1 MPEIPQLE
9 KRAILASYGRKTW
22 LPLGL
27 ALLAASALSAFYLP
41 WISPIFVLGLL
52 FTLWFFRDP
61 ERRSD
66 APHEALL
73 APADGKV
80 VEIGAAEE
88 PQFVGGPAHKIAIF
102 MSVFDVH
109 VNRSPCDATVDW
121 TRHEDGKFLNAM
133 GPQASVENER
143 VLVALRR
150 ACPEGARK
158 AGPEESRMARRST
171 DVQGRPEGT
180 RMGGKP
186 LLLKLIAGLVA
197 RRIVCP
203 LKPGDSLRRGQ
214 RLGMIQFGS
223 RVEIFLPRS
232 EKFEPA
238 VRLGQK
244 VRAGRTVLGNW
255 R

>member
-1 MPEIPQLE
+1 MPETPQLE
-9 KRAILASYGRKTW
+9 KRTILACYGWKTW
-22 LPLGL
+22 LPLSL
-27 ALLAASALSAFYLP
+27 ALLVASVLSAVYLT
-41 WISPIFVLGLL
+41 WISPVFVLGLL

-66 APHEALL
+66 APPEALL
-73 APADGKV
+73 SPADGKV

-88 PQFVGGPAHKIAIF
+88 PEFVGGPAHKIAIF

-109 VNRSPCDATVDW
+109 VNRSPCDASVEW

-150 ACPEGARK
+150 GGHSTVAQGRPAFGSEAQARR
-158 AGPEESRMARRST
+158 EESRT
-171 DVQGRPEGT
+171 
-180 RMGGKP
+180 GGKP
-186 LLLKLIAGLVA
+186 LLLKLVAGLVA

-203 LKPGDSLRRGQ
+203 LAPGESLRRGQ

-238 VRLGQK
+238 VRLGQR
-244 VRAGRTVLGNW
+244 VRAGRTVIGNW
-255 R
+255 P

>member
-9 KRAILASYGRKTW
+9 KRTILASYGWKTW
-22 LPLGL
+22 LPLSL
-27 ALLAASALSAFYLP
+27 ALLVASVLSAVYLT
-41 WISPIFVLGLL
+41 WISPVFVLGLL

-66 APHEALL
+66 APPEALL
-73 APADGKV
+73 SPADGKV

-88 PQFVGGPAHKIAIF
+88 PEFVGGPAHKIAIF

-109 VNRSPCDATVDW
+109 VNRSPCDAVVEW
-121 TRHEDGKFLNAM
+121 ARHEEGKFLNAM

-150 ACPEGARK
+150 G
-158 AGPEESRMARRST
+158 
-171 DVQGRPEGT
+171 GR
-180 RMGGKP
+180 P
-186 LLLKLIAGLVA
+186 LLLKLVAGLVA

-214 RLGMIQFGS
+214 RLSMIQFGS
-223 RVEIFLPRS
+223 RVEMFLPRS

-238 VRLGQK
+238 VRLGQS
-244 VRAGRTVLGNW
+244 VRAGETVLGNW

>member
-1 MPEIPQLE
+1 M
-9 KRAILASYGRKTW
+9 
-22 LPLGL
+22 
-27 ALLAASALSAFYLP
+27 
-41 WISPIFVLGLL
+41 
-52 FTLWFFRDP
+52 
-61 ERRSD
+61 
-66 APHEALL
+66 
-73 APADGKV
+73 
-80 VEIGAAEE
+80 VELGAAEE
-88 PQFVGGPAHKIAIF
+88 PEFVGGPAHKIAIF

-109 VNRSPCDATVDW
+109 VNRSPCDASVDW

-133 GPQASVENER
+133 GPQASVQNER

-150 ACPEGARK
+150 G
-158 AGPEESRMARRST
+158 GPAT
-171 DVQGRPEGT
+171 VAQGRPEG
-180 RMGGKP
+180 K

-214 RLGMIQFGS
+214 RLSMIQFGS
-223 RVEIFLPRS
+223 RVEMFLPRS

-238 VRLGQK
+238 VRLGQS

>member
-1 MPEIPQLE
+1 MPDIPQLE
-9 KRAILASYGRKTW
+9 KRTILASYGRKTW

-27 ALLAASALSAFYLP
+27 ALLVASALSAFYTP
-41 WISPIFVLGLL
+41 WISPVFVLGLL

-66 APHEALL
+66 APPEALL
-73 APADGKV
+73 SPADGKV
-80 VEIGAAEE
+80 VELGAADE
-88 PQFVGGPAHKIAIF
+88 PQFVGGTAYKIAIF

-109 VNRSPCDATVDW
+109 VNRSPCEASVDW

-143 VLVALRR
+143 VLLALRSR
-150 ACPEGARK
+150 SEETPTGGPSTSAQGP
-158 AGPEESRMARRST
+158 PEES
-171 DVQGRPEGT
+171 

-238 VRLGQK
+238 VRLGQS

>member
-1 MPEIPQLE
+1 MPETPQLE
-9 KRAILASYGRKTW
+9 KRTILASYGWKTW
-22 LPLGL
+22 LPLSL
-27 ALLAASALSAFYLP
+27 ALLAASALSAVYSP
-41 WISPIFVLGLL
+41 WISPVFVLGLL

-66 APHEALL
+66 APPEALL
-73 APADGKV
+73 SPADGKV

-88 PQFVGGPAHKIAIF
+88 PEFVGGPAHKIAIF

-109 VNRSPCDATVDW
+109 VNRSPCDASVDW

-150 ACPEGARK
+150 
-158 AGPEESRMARRST
+158 RS
-171 DVQGRPEGT
+171 GRPERAALRPARGPAEES

-186 LLLKLIAGLVA
+186 LLLKLVAGLVA

-238 VRLGQK
+238 VRLGQS

>member
-9 KRAILASYGRKTW
+9 KRTILASYGRKTW
-22 LPLGL
+22 LPLSL
-27 ALLAASALSAFYLP
+27 ALLAASALSMVYLR
-41 WISPIFVLGLL
+41 WISPVFILGLL

-66 APHEALL
+66 APPEALL
-73 APADGKV
+73 SPADGQV
-80 VEIGAAEE
+80 VELGAAEE
-88 PQFVGGPAHKIAIF
+88 PEFVGGPAYKIAIF
-102 MSVFDVH
+102 MSVFDAH
-109 VNRSPCDATVDW
+109 VNRSPCDATVEW
-121 TRHEDGKFLNAM
+121 TRHEDGKFFNAM
-133 GPQASVENER
+133 GPQASLENER

-150 ACPEGARK
+150 
-158 AGPEESRMARRST
+158 
-171 DVQGRPEGT
+171 
-180 RMGGKP
+180 GGKP
-186 LLLKLIAGLVA
+186 LLLKLVAGLVA

-238 VRLGQK
+238 VRLGQS
-244 VRAGRTVLGNW
+244 VRAGRTVIGNW

>member
-1 MPEIPQLE
+1 MPETPQLE
-9 KRAILASYGRKTW
+9 KRTILASYGWKTW
-22 LPLGL
+22 LPLSL
-27 ALLAASALSAFYLP
+27 ALLAASALSAVYLTT
-41 WISPIFVLGLL
+41 WISPVFVLGLL

-66 APHEALL
+66 APPEALL
-73 APADGKV
+73 SPADGRV

-88 PQFVGGPAHKIAIF
+88 PEFVGGPAHKIAIF

-109 VNRSPCDATVDW
+109 VNRSPCDASVEW
-121 TRHEDGKFLNAM
+121 TRREDGKFLNAM

-150 ACPEGARK
+150 G
-158 AGPEESRMARRST
+158 GPAFGSEALRQA
-171 DVQGRPEGT
+171 QG
-180 RMGGKP
+180 K
-186 LLLKLIAGLVA
+186 LLLKLVAGLVA

-203 LKPGDSLRRGQ
+203 LKPGDLLRRGQ

-223 RVEIFLPRS
+223 RVEIFLPRP
-232 EKFEPA
+232 ENFEPA
-238 VRLGQK
+238 VRLGQS
-244 VRAGRTVLGNW
+244 VRAGRTVIGNW

>member
-9 KRAILASYGRKTW
+9 KRTILASYGWKTW

-27 ALLAASALSAFYLP
+27 ALIAASVLSAFYAP

-66 APHEALL
+66 APAEALL
-73 APADGKV
+73 SPADGKV

-88 PQFVGGPAHKIAIF
+88 PEFVGGPAHKIAIF

-109 VNRSPCDATVDW
+109 VNRSPCDASVDW
-121 TRHEDGKFLNAM
+121 TRHESGKFFNAM

-150 ACPEGARK
+150 R
-158 AGPEESRMARRST
+158 PEEARRAGAST
-171 DVQGRPEGT
+171 SVQGRPEEART
-180 RMGGKP
+180 DGKP
-186 LLLKLIAGLVA
+186 LLVKLIAGLVA

-203 LKPGDSLRRGQ
+203 LKPGDPLRRGQ

-238 VRLGQK
+238 VRLGQS

>member
-9 KRAILASYGRKTW
+9 RRTILASYGRKTW

-27 ALLAASALSAFYLP
+27 ALLAASALSAFYLR

-66 APHEALL
+66 APPEALL
-73 APADGKV
+73 SPADGKV
-80 VEIGAAEE
+80 VEVGAAEE
-88 PQFVGGPAHKIAIF
+88 PQFLGGPAYKIAIF

-109 VNRSPCDATVDW
+109 VNRSPCDASVDW

-143 VLVALRR
+143 VLVSLRR
-150 ACPEGARK
+150 G
-158 AGPEESRMARRST
+158 
-171 DVQGRPEGT
+171 GR
-180 RMGGKP
+180 P

-203 LKPGDSLRRGQ
+203 LKPGDPLRRGQ

-238 VRLGQK
+238 VRLGQS

>member
-1 MPEIPQLE
+1 MPDIPQLE
-9 KRAILASYGRKTW
+9 KRTILASYGRKTW

-27 ALLAASALSAFYLP
+27 ALLVASALSAFYTP
-41 WISPIFVLGLL
+41 WISPVFVLGLL

-66 APHEALL
+66 APPEALL
-73 APADGKV
+73 SPADGKV
-80 VEIGAAEE
+80 VEIGAADE
-88 PQFVGGPAHKIAIF
+88 PQFVGGPAYKIAIF

-109 VNRSPCDATVDW
+109 VNRSPCEASVDW

-143 VLVALRR
+143 VLLALRSR
-150 ACPEGARK
+150 SEETPTGGPSTSAR
-158 AGPEESRMARRST
+158 GPPEES
-171 DVQGRPEGT
+171 

-238 VRLGQK
+238 VRLGQS

>member
-9 KRAILASYGRKTW
+9 KRTILASYGWKTW

-27 ALLAASALSAFYLP
+27 ALIAASVLSAFYAP

-150 ACPEGARK
+150 G
-158 AGPEESRMARRST
+158 
-171 DVQGRPEGT
+171 GR
-180 RMGGKP
+180 P
-186 LLLKLIAGLVA
+186 LLLKLVAGLVA

-203 LKPGDSLRRGQ
+203 LKPGDSLQRGQ

-232 EKFEPA
+232 ENFEPV
-238 VRLGQK
+238 VRLGQS
-244 VRAGRTVLGNW
+244 VRAGRTVIGNW

>member
-1 MPEIPQLE
+1 MPETPQLE
-9 KRAILASYGRKTW
+9 KLTILASYGRKTW
-22 LPLGL
+22 LPLSL
-27 ALLAASALSAFYLP
+27 ALLAASVLTAIFFA
-41 WISPIFVLGLL
+41 WISPVFVLGLL

-66 APHEALL
+66 APPEALL
-73 APADGKV
+73 SPADGKV

-88 PQFVGGPAHKIAIF
+88 PEFIGGPATKIAIF

-109 VNRSPCDATVDW
+109 VNRSPCDAQVDW
-121 TRHEDGKFLNAM
+121 TRHEKGQFFNAM

-143 VLVALRR
+143 VLVALRHN
-150 ACPEGARK
+150 
-158 AGPEESRMARRST
+158 
-171 DVQGRPEGT
+171 
-180 RMGGKP
+180 GKP
-186 LLLKLIAGLVA
+186 LLVKLIAGLVA

-203 LKPGDSLRRGQ
+203 LKPGETLRRGQ

-223 RVEIFLPRS
+223 RVEIFLPRA

-238 VRLGQK
+238 VRLGQS

>member
-1 MPEIPQLE
+1 MPETPQLE
-9 KRAILASYGRKTW
+9 KRTILASYGWKTW
-22 LPLGL
+22 LPLSL
-27 ALLAASALSAFYLP
+27 ALLAASALSAVYLTT
-41 WISPIFVLGLL
+41 WISPVFVLGLL

-66 APHEALL
+66 APPEALL
-73 APADGKV
+73 SPADGRV

-88 PQFVGGPAHKIAIF
+88 PEFVGGPAHKIAIF

-109 VNRSPCDATVDW
+109 VNRSPCDASVEW
-121 TRHEDGKFLNAM
+121 TRREDGKFLNAM

-150 ACPEGARK
+150 G
-158 AGPEESRMARRST
+158 GPAFGSEALRQA
-171 DVQGRPEGT
+171 QG
-180 RMGGKP
+180 K
-186 LLLKLIAGLVA
+186 LLLKLVAGLVA

-203 LKPGDSLRRGQ
+203 LKPGDLLRRGQ

-232 EKFEPA
+232 ENFEPA
-238 VRLGQK
+238 VRLGQS
-244 VRAGRTVLGNW
+244 VRAGRTVIGNW

>member
-9 KRAILASYGRKTW
+9 KRTILASYGRKTW

-27 ALLAASALSAFYLP
+27 ALIAASALSALYAP

-66 APHEALL
+66 APPEALL
-73 APADGKV
+73 SPADGRV

-88 PQFVGGPAHKIAIF
+88 PQFLGGPAYKIAIF

-109 VNRSPCDATVDW
+109 VNRSPCDASVDW
-121 TRHEDGKFLNAM
+121 TRREDGKFLNAM

-150 ACPEGARK
+150 SRS
-158 AGPEESRMARRST
+158 EEASN
-171 DVQGRPEGT
+171 GRPFDRCSG
-180 RMGGKP
+180 
-186 LLLKLIAGLVA
+186 
-197 RRIVCP
+197 
-203 LKPGDSLRRGQ
+203 
-214 RLGMIQFGS
+214 
-223 RVEIFLPRS
+223 
-232 EKFEPA
+232 PA
-238 VRLGQK
+238 
-244 VRAGRTVLGNW
+244 
-255 R
+255 

>member
-1 MPEIPQLE
+1 MPETPQWE
-9 KRAILASYGRKTW
+9 KRTILASYGRKTW
-22 LPLGL
+22 LPLSL
-27 ALLAASALSAFYLP
+27 ALLAASVLSAIYFA
-41 WISPIFVLGLL
+41 WISPVFILGLL

-61 ERRSD
+61 ERCSE
-66 APHEALL
+66 APPEALL
-73 APADGKV
+73 SPADGKV

-88 PQFVGGPAHKIAIF
+88 PEFVGGPATKIAIF

-109 VNRSPCDATVDW
+109 VNRSPCDAEVDW

-150 ACPEGARK
+150 G
-158 AGPEESRMARRST
+158 GPST
-171 DVQGRPEGT
+171 TAQGRPAFGSEAQARREET
-180 RMGGKP
+180 RRGGKP

-203 LKPGDSLRRGQ
+203 LRPGESLRRGQ

-238 VRLGQK
+238 VRLGQR

>member
-1 MPEIPQLE
+1 MPVIPQLE
-9 KRAILASYGRKTW
+9 KRIILASYGRKTW
-22 LPLGL
+22 LPLSL
-27 ALLAASALSAFYLP
+27 ALLAASALSAIYSA
-41 WISPIFVLGLL
+41 WISPVFVLGLL

-66 APHEALL
+66 APPEALL
-73 APADGKV
+73 SPADGKV

-88 PQFVGGPAHKIAIF
+88 PEFVGGPAHKIAIF

-109 VNRSPCDATVDW
+109 VNRSPCDASVEW
-121 TRHEDGKFLNAM
+121 TRHEDGKFLNAI

-150 ACPEGARK
+150 G
-158 AGPEESRMARRST
+158 GPTTTAQARR
-171 DVQGRPEGT
+171 EET
-180 RMGGKP
+180 RMGGSP

-238 VRLGQK
+238 VRLGQS

>member
-1 MPEIPQLE
+1 LE
-9 KRAILASYGRKTW
+9 KRTILASYGRKTW
-22 LPLGL
+22 LPLSL
-27 ALLAASALSAFYLP
+27 ALLAAMVASGICIPSTGGSIVASVFFLAC
-41 WISPIFVLGLL
+41 LL

-66 APHEALL
+66 APPEALL
-73 APADGKV
+73 SPADGKV

-88 PQFVGGPAHKIAIF
+88 PEFVGGPAHKIAIF
-102 MSVFDVH
+102 MSVFNVH
-109 VNRSPCDATVDW
+109 VNRSPCDASVEW
-121 TRHEDGKFLNAM
+121 TRHQDGKFLNAI

-150 ACPEGARK
+150 E
-158 AGPEESRMARRST
+158 
-171 DVQGRPEGT
+171 
-180 RMGGKP
+180 GKP
-186 LLLKLIAGLVA
+186 LLVKLIAGLVA

-203 LKPGDSLRRGQ
+203 LQPGDSLRRGQ

-232 EKFEPA
+232 ENFEPA
-238 VRLGQK
+238 VRLGQS

>member
-9 KRAILASYGRKTW
+9 KRTILASYGRKTW
-22 LPLGL
+22 LSLGL
-27 ALLAASALSAFYLP
+27 ALIAASVLSALYAP

-66 APHEALL
+66 APPEALL
-73 APADGKV
+73 SPADGRV

-88 PQFVGGPAHKIAIF
+88 PQFLGGPAHKIAIF

-109 VNRSPCDATVDW
+109 VNRSPCDASVDW

-150 ACPEGARK
+150 G
-158 AGPEESRMARRST
+158 G
-171 DVQGRPEGT
+171 PEGT
-180 RMGGKP
+180 RLAGPSTMAQDRPEDSRTGGKR
-186 LLLKLIAGLVA
+186 LLLKLVAGLVA

-238 VRLGQK
+238 VRLGQS

>member
-1 MPEIPQLE
+1 M
-9 KRAILASYGRKTW
+9 ASVIV
-22 LPLGL
+22 
-27 ALLAASALSAFYLP
+27 FP
-41 WISPIFVLGLL
+41 WVSPVFVLGLL

-61 ERRSD
+61 ERVSD
-66 APHEALL
+66 APPEAVLS
-73 APADGKV
+73 PADGIV
-80 VEIGAAEE
+80 VEIGPAEE
-88 PQFVGGPAHKIAIF
+88 PEFVGGPAHKIAIF
-102 MSVFDVH
+102 MSVFNVH
-109 VNRSPCDATVDW
+109 VNRSPCDASVEW

-150 ACPEGARK
+150 NE
-158 AGPEESRMARRST
+158 
-171 DVQGRPEGT
+171 
-180 RMGGKP
+180 KP
-186 LLLKLIAGLVA
+186 LLVKLVAGLVA

-203 LKPGDSLRRGQ
+203 LKPGDALKRGE

-223 RVEIFLPRS
+223 RVEIFVPRP

-238 VRLGQK
+238 VRLGQV

>member
-1 MPEIPQLE
+1 ME
-9 KRAILASYGRKTW
+9 KRTILASYGRKTW
-22 LPLGL
+22 LSLGL
-27 ALLAASALSAFYLP
+27 ALIAASVLSALYAP

-66 APHEALL
+66 APPEALL
-73 APADGKV
+73 SPADGRV

-88 PQFVGGPAHKIAIF
+88 PQFLGGPAHKIAIF

-109 VNRSPCDATVDW
+109 VNRSPCDASVDW
-121 TRHEDGKFLNAM
+121 TRREDGKFLNAM

-150 ACPEGARK
+150 SRSEEARTG
-158 AGPEESRMARRST
+158 GPST
-171 DVQGRPEGT
+171 DAQGRPEKA
-180 RMGGKP
+180 GKP

-203 LKPGDSLRRGQ
+203 LEPGDPLRRGQ

-238 VRLGQK
+238 VRLGQR

>member
-1 MPEIPQLE
+1 MV
-9 KRAILASYGRKTW
+9 
-22 LPLGL
+22 
-27 ALLAASALSAFYLP
+27 YLR
-41 WISPIFVLGLL
+41 WISPVFILGLL

-66 APHEALL
+66 APPEALL
-73 APADGKV
+73 SPADGKV

-88 PQFVGGPAHKIAIF
+88 PEFIGGPAYKIAIF

-109 VNRSPCDATVDW
+109 VNRSPCEASVEW
-121 TRHEDGKFLNAM
+121 TRHEDGKFFNAI

-150 ACPEGARK
+150 GH
-158 AGPEESRMARRST
+158 
-171 DVQGRPEGT
+171 
-180 RMGGKP
+180 KP
-186 LLLKLIAGLVA
+186 LLLKLIAGLIA

-203 LKPGDSLRRGQ
+203 LQPGDSLRRGQ

-238 VRLGQK
+238 VRLGQS

>member
-1 MPEIPQLE
+1 MPESPQLE
-9 KRAILASYGRKTW
+9 KRTILASYGRKTW
-22 LPLGL
+22 LRLGL
-27 ALLAASALSAFYLP
+27 ALLAASALSAVYWP
-41 WISPIFVLGLL
+41 WISPVFVLGLL

-66 APHEALL
+66 APPEALL
-73 APADGKV
+73 SPADGKV
-80 VEIGAAEE
+80 VELGAAEE
-88 PQFVGGPAHKIAIF
+88 PEFVGGPAYKIAIF
-102 MSVFDVH
+102 MSLFDVH
-109 VNRSPCDATVDW
+109 VNRSPCDASVDW
-121 TRHEDGKFLNAM
+121 TRHEDGKFLNAI
-133 GPQASVENER
+133 GPQASVQNER

-150 ACPEGARK
+150 S
-158 AGPEESRMARRST
+158 GPATMA
-171 DVQGRPEGT
+171 QGRSEDS
-180 RMGGKP
+180 RRGGKP
-186 LLLKLIAGLVA
+186 LLLKLIAGLIA

-214 RLGMIQFGS
+214 RLSIIQFGS

-238 VRLGQK
+238 LRLGQS

>member
-1 MPEIPQLE
+1 MPETPQLE
-9 KRAILASYGRKTW
+9 KHTILASYGRKTW
-22 LPLGL
+22 LPLSL
-27 ALLAASALSAFYLP
+27 ALLAASVLSACYLP
-41 WISPIFVLGLL
+41 WISPLFILGLL

-66 APHEALL
+66 APPEALL
-73 APADGKV
+73 SPADGKV

-88 PQFVGGPAHKIAIF
+88 PEFIGGPATKIAIF

-109 VNRSPCDATVDW
+109 VNRSPCDAQVDW
-121 TRHEDGKFLNAM
+121 TRHEKGQFFNAM

-143 VLVALRR
+143 VLVALRHN
-150 ACPEGARK
+150 
-158 AGPEESRMARRST
+158 
-171 DVQGRPEGT
+171 
-180 RMGGKP
+180 GKP
-186 LLLKLIAGLVA
+186 LLVKLIAGLVA

-203 LKPGDSLRRGQ
+203 LKPGETLRRGQ

-223 RVEIFLPRS
+223 RVEIFLPRA

-238 VRLGQK
+238 VRLGQS

>member
-1 MPEIPQLE
+1 MPETPQLE
-9 KRAILASYGRKTW
+9 KRTILASYGWKTW
-22 LPLGL
+22 LPLSL
-27 ALLAASALSAFYLP
+27 ALLAASALSAVYLT
-41 WISPIFVLGLL
+41 WISPVFVLGLL

-66 APHEALL
+66 APPEALL
-73 APADGKV
+73 SPADGRV

-88 PQFVGGPAHKIAIF
+88 PEFVGGPAHKIAIF

-109 VNRSPCDATVDW
+109 VNRSPCDAVVEW
-121 TRHEDGKFLNAM
+121 TRHEEGKFLNAM

-150 ACPEGARK
+150 G
-158 AGPEESRMARRST
+158 GPDESRTGGPST
-171 DVQGRPEGT
+171 TAQR
-180 RMGGKP
+180 K
-186 LLLKLIAGLVA
+186 LLLKLVAGLVA

-232 EKFEPA
+232 ENFEPA
-238 VRLGQK
+238 VRLGQS
-244 VRAGRTVLGNW
+244 VRAGRTVIGNW

>member
-9 KRAILASYGRKTW
+9 KRTILASYGRKTW
-22 LPLGL
+22 LSLGL
-27 ALLAASALSAFYLP
+27 ALIAASVLSALYAP

-66 APHEALL
+66 APPEALL
-73 APADGKV
+73 SPADGRV

-88 PQFVGGPAHKIAIF
+88 PQFLGGPAHKIAIF

-109 VNRSPCDATVDW
+109 VNRSPCDASVDW
-121 TRHEDGKFLNAM
+121 TRREDGKFLNAM

-150 ACPEGARK
+150 SRSEEARTG
-158 AGPEESRMARRST
+158 GPST
-171 DVQGRPEGT
+171 DAQGRPEKA
-180 RMGGKP
+180 GKP

-203 LKPGDSLRRGQ
+203 LEPGDSLRRGQ

-238 VRLGQK
+238 VRLGQR

>member
-9 KRAILASYGRKTW
+9 KRTILASYGRKTW
-22 LPLGL
+22 LSLGL
-27 ALLAASALSAFYLP
+27 ALIAASVLSALYAP

-66 APHEALL
+66 APPEALL
-73 APADGKV
+73 SPADGRV

-88 PQFVGGPAHKIAIF
+88 PQFLGGPAHKIAIF

-109 VNRSPCDATVDW
+109 VNRSPCDASVDW
-121 TRHEDGKFLNAM
+121 TRREDGKFLNAM

-150 ACPEGARK
+150 SRSDGSSTG
-158 AGPEESRMARRST
+158 GPST
-171 DVQGRPEGT
+171 DAQGRPEKA
-180 RMGGKP
+180 GKP

-203 LKPGDSLRRGQ
+203 LEPGDPLRRGQ

-238 VRLGQK
+238 VRLGQR

>member
-1 MPEIPQLE
+1 ME
-9 KRAILASYGRKTW
+9 KQTILASYGRKTW

-27 ALLAASALSAFYLP
+27 ALLAASVLSAIYLL
-41 WISPIFVLGLL
+41 WISPLFVLGLL

-61 ERRSD
+61 ERGSD
-66 APHEALL
+66 APPQALL
-73 APADGKV
+73 SPADGKV

-88 PQFVGGPAHKIAIF
+88 PEFVGGPAHKIAIF

-109 VNRSPCDATVDW
+109 VNRSPCEATVEW
-121 TRHEDGKFLNAM
+121 TRHQDGKFLNAI

-150 ACPEGARK
+150 N
-158 AGPEESRMARRST
+158 
-171 DVQGRPEGT
+171 
-180 RMGGKP
+180 GKP
-186 LLLKLIAGLVA
+186 LLLKQIAGLVA

-203 LKPGDSLRRGQ
+203 LKPGDSLRRGE
-214 RLGMIQFGS
+214 RFGMIQFGS

-232 EKFEPA
+232 ENFEPA
-238 VRLGQK
+238 VRLGQT

>member
-1 MPEIPQLE
+1 V
-9 KRAILASYGRKTW
+9 
-22 LPLGL
+22 
-27 ALLAASALSAFYLP
+27 ALLAASALSAVYLP

-61 ERRSD
+61 ERRSS
-66 APHEALL
+66 APPEALL
-73 APADGKV
+73 SPADGRV
-80 VEIGAAEE
+80 VELGAAEE
-88 PQFVGGPAHKIAIF
+88 PEFVGGPAHKIAIF

-109 VNRSPCDATVDW
+109 VNRSPCEASVDW
-121 TRHEDGKFLNAM
+121 MRHENGKFLNAM
-133 GPQASVENER
+133 GPQASAENER
-143 VLVALRR
+143 MLVALRR
-150 ACPEGARK
+150 SSPATTAE
-158 AGPEESRMARRST
+158 
-171 DVQGRPEGT
+171 GRP
-180 RMGGKP
+180 GGK

-203 LKPGDSLRRGQ
+203 LKPGDLLRRGQ

-223 RVEIFLPRS
+223 RVEMFLPRS

-238 VRLGQK
+238 VRLGQS